1 MQRWSRWEDVRVLE
15 QRKGGNLPG
24 GELLAKLA
32 DQDTDGVV
40 AVTEPL
46 GYFPHGLFF
55 SQDGTQ
61 DFIPAMEWVA
71 GLQKEGT
78 QECGIHAASSDC
90 GVFFSR
96 RLLKT
101 LLCPIPVNQ
110 RQLGP
115 SAENPNKSR
124 ENRQSGP
131 G

>member
-40 AVTEPL
+40 AVSEPL

-55 SQDGTQ
+55 GQD
-61 DFIPAMEWVA
+61 A
-71 GLQKEGT
+71 
-78 QECGIHAASSDC
+78 
-90 GVFFSR
+90 
-96 RLLKT
+96 
-101 LLCPIPVNQ
+101 VNQ
-110 RQLGP
+110 RQLGA

-124 ENRQSGP
+124 ENRQSGS